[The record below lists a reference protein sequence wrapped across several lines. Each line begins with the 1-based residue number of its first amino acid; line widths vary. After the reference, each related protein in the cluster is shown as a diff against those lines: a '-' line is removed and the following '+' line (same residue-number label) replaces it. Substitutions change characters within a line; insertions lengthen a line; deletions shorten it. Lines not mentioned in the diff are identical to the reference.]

1 MYLYNY
7 VPMTHVPH
15 FSGWLL
21 CSVFFHVLRGNYA
34 PIGVGQ
40 IIIIINGSVDI
51 KNRQLSRVKT
61 QVRSDQVLGLPF
73 HGVHQNHG
81 HL

>member
-1 MYLYNY
+1 MSPISL
-7 VPMTHVPH
+7 V
-15 FSGWLL
+15 GCL

-40 IIIIINGSVDI
+40 IIIIVNGSVDI
-51 KNRQLSRVKT
+51 KNRQLSRVKRLKT
-61 QVRSDQVLGLPF
+61 QVSSAQVLGLPF